1 MNHGKFFSLDLDASC
16 IDKGIS
22 VFNYTDIFDATVTE
36 GKGQT
41 TPRYP
46 IFVQITT
53 ASVKFILQYCV
64 YLQQNSQKQEFL
76 PSLETAIDDN
86 SYNIRHMEEV
96 LVELPLNITSAP
108 SLSDTL
114 KELYTTSFP
123 ITLGKECDDS
133 REKNYILELIKRRYD
148 NENGHENDEY
158 GLRCKNDRIL
168 TNITYSSL
176 SVWDMYKNSGYVL
189 YNKNGEY
196 NKVLRKLVLDFFFDM
211 MHSDVFKNSMYYETM
226 YSQFMSDYFCSAIIN
241 KSEYYY
247 QRALVNNRLSE
258 ENNNNLQ
265 SIAIYAEKFDESE
278 QKWLNSIQNPESD
291 KEFGYIPN
299 WFNSNDDIKSGT
311 FIRFVNNIW
320 VNVFPKFKISESWF
334 VAPEEELQRVY
345 YSLND
350 DSVSCS
356 RDLYKYVEHTIGQT
370 QDLGFSFNSE
380 ITKKRKTT
388 SSKWLLRRYNFGD
401 AYRVCSFPYVNI
413 AIVFILFLF
422 VCLVTEVWWLMWTL
436 LGIICLISLIHSI
449 TCVGCGN
456 EKCKWCSN
464 IKTKTNIKRHANLH
478 KGNCIVLHKGNCI
491 VRIVKKIAENIHI
504 HFLYPRLFASITAAW
519 LTIALSEDM
528 FKAFFDSKWSPSFV
542 CLLLFFILFFVLHK
556 IHIVVPNIP
565 FSIKLWRS
573 GELMLIS
580 FAMSLLVGICVI
592 DFTGEKMLLRSG
604 ILPDF
609 YRDNILVR
617 SDVNDDGESALI
629 LDFDRLNNNQEKW
642 NDSIV
647 MNVYTHTLEKNLSS
661 EQSTRAVQEFAK
673 TAYENEYEERIAR
686 VYNRI
691 DTTKVVAVAD
701 VLSDSIKGRFL
712 LRHENSMLFKD
723 LLEYVEHTDDSHS
736 IAKFYNI
743 GKIEVFW
750 LHDFL
755 IQFSVIAMFIGLF
768 VQMMFEDKNLTDL

>member
-1 MNHGKFFSLDLDASC
+1 MNHGKYFSLDLYASC

-22 VFNYTDIFDATVTE
+22 VFNYTDIFDESVTE
-36 GKGQT
+36 GEGQT

-46 IFVQITT
+46 IFVQITST
-53 ASVKFILQYCV
+53 SVKFILQYCV
-64 YLQQNSQKQEFL
+64 YLQQNSQEQEFL
-76 PSLETAIDDN
+76 PSLETAIDHN
-86 SYNIRHMEEV
+86 SYQIRHMEEV
-96 LVELPLNITSAP
+96 LVELPLNITSGP

-114 KELYTTSFP
+114 KDLYTTSFP
-123 ITLGKECDDS
+123 ITLGKEIGEGT
-133 REKNYILELIKRRYD
+133 EKNYILELIKRRYD
-148 NENGHENDEY
+148 NENGNENDEY
-158 GLRCKNDRIL
+158 GLRCKNDNIL
-168 TNITYSSL
+168 TNITYSTL
-176 SVWDMYKNSGYVL
+176 SVWDMYKDGGYVL
-189 YNKNGEY
+189 CNKDEKYNKDKKY
-196 NKVLRKLVLDFFFDM
+196 NKVLRKIVLDFFFDM
-211 MHSDVFKNSMYYETM
+211 MHSDVFKNSMYYDTM
-226 YSQFMSDYFCSAIIN
+226 CSQFTTDYFCSAIIN

-247 QRALVNNRLSE
+247 QRALVNNRLKKNT
-258 ENNNNLQ
+258 NNDQLK
-265 SIAIYAEKFDESE
+265 SITIYAEKFDESE

-299 WFNSNDDIKSGT
+299 WFNSSDEKKNGT
-311 FIRFVNNIW
+311 VKRIVNNLK
-320 VNVFPKFKISESWF
+320 VNAFPKFQISESWF

-350 DSVSCS
+350 DLVSCS
-356 RDLYKYVEHTIGQT
+356 RDLFKYVEHTIGQT
-370 QDLGFSFNSE
+370 PNLFSFNSE
-380 ITKKRKTT
+380 ITKKRKTI
-388 SSKWLLRRYNFGD
+388 SSKWLLKRYNFGD

-422 VCLVTEVWWLMWTL
+422 VCWVTELWWLLWTL
-436 LGIICLISLIHSI
+436 LGGVFLIKFARNI

-456 EKCKWCSN
+456 EKCKWYT
-464 IKTKTNIKRHANLH
+464 ILKTKQNIRRYAYFH
-478 KGNCIVLHKGNCI
+478 KGNG
-491 VRIVKKIAENIHI
+491 IVKKIAENIHI

-519 LTIALSEDM
+519 LTIALSEDL
-528 FKAFFDSKWSPSFV
+528 FKAFFDSKFNCYSV
-542 CLLLFFILFFVLHK
+542 CILLLFILFFVLHK
-556 IHIVVPNIP
+556 VHRVVPNIP

-647 MNVYTHTLEKNLSS
+647 MNVYTHTLEKDLDS
-661 EQSTRAVQEFAK
+661 EQSTRAVQEFAQ
-673 TAYENEYEERIAR
+673 TPYENEYEERIAR
-686 VYNRI
+686 VYNRV
-691 DTTKVVAVAD
+691 DTTKVVAVTD

-736 IAKFYNI
+736 IAEFYNI

-768 VQMMFEDKNLTDL
+768 VQMMFEDKNFTDL

>member
-64 YLQQNSQKQEFL
+64 YLQQNTQKQEFL

-86 SYNIRHMEEV
+86 SYTIRHMEEV
-96 LVELPLNITSAP
+96 LVELPLNITSGP

-133 REKNYILELIKRRYD
+133 REKNYILELIKRRYH
-148 NENGHENDEY
+148 NENGNENVEY
-158 GLRCKNDRIL
+158 GLRCKNDNIL

-189 YNKNGEY
+189 HNKNGEY

-211 MHSDVFKNSMYYETM
+211 MHSDVFKNSMYYDTM

-258 ENNNNLQ
+258 ENNINLK

-299 WFNSNDDIKSGT
+299 WFNSSDDIKSGT
-311 FIRFVNNIW
+311 FIRFVNNIR

-370 QDLGFSFNSE
+370 QNLFSFNSE

-413 AIVFILFLF
+413 AIVFILTFI
-422 VCLVTEVWWLMWTL
+422 VCWITEVWWLMWTL

-456 EKCKWCSN
+456 EKCKWCSKF
-464 IKTKTNIKRHANLH
+464 KTKTNIKRQANLH
-478 KGNCIVLHKGNCI
+478 KDNCI

-556 IHIVVPNIP
+556 VHRVVPNIP
-565 FSIKLWRS
+565 FSIKLLRS

-686 VYNRI
+686 VYNRV
-691 DTTKVVAVAD
+691 DTTKVVAVTD

-736 IAKFYNI
+736 IAEFYNI

-768 VQMMFEDKNLTDL
+768 VQMMFEDKNFTDL

>member
-1 MNHGKFFSLDLDASC
+1 MNHGKYFSLDLDSSC

-22 VFNYTDIFDATVTE
+22 VFNYTDIFDVLVTE
-36 GKGQT
+36 GVKQT

-46 IFVQITT
+46 IFVQITSV
-53 ASVKFILQYCV
+53 SVKFILQYCV
-64 YLQQNSQKQEFL
+64 YLQSEQNVQKFL
-76 PSLETAIDDN
+76 PLLETVAGQKN
-86 SYNIRHMEEV
+86 YKIRHMEEV
-96 LVELPLNITSAP
+96 LIELPFNISSGP

-123 ITLGKECDDS
+123 ITLGKEGNEDE
-133 REKNYILELIKRRYD
+133 EKNYILELIKRRYD
-148 NENGHENDEY
+148 NVY
-158 GLRCKNDRIL
+158 GDNESDQYALKRKNDGKP
-168 TNITYSSL
+168 TNIAFSTL
-176 SVWDMYKNSGYVL
+176 AIWDLYKNGEYVL
-189 YNKNGEY
+189 YNKEGY

-211 MHSDVFKNSMYYETM
+211 MHSDVFKNSVYYDTM

-258 ENNNNLQ
+258 ENNIN

-299 WFNSNDDIKSGT
+299 WFNSSDDIKSGT
-311 FIRFVNNIW
+311 FIRFVNNIR

-356 RDLYKYVEHTIGQT
+356 RDLYKYVHTIGQT
-370 QDLGFSFNSE
+370 QELGFSFNSE

-413 AIVFILFLF
+413 AIVFILTFI
-422 VCLVTEVWWLMWTL
+422 VCWVTEVWWLMWTL
-436 LGIICLISLIHSI
+436 LGVICLISLIHSI

-456 EKCKWCSN
+456 EKCKWFSK
-464 IKTKTNIKRHANLH
+464 IKTKTNIKRQANIH

-504 HFLYPRLFASITAAW
+504 HFLYPRLLASITAAW

-556 IHIVVPNIP
+556 VHRVVPNIP
-565 FSIKLWRS
+565 FSIKLLRS

-617 SDVNDDGESALI
+617 SDVNYGGQSALI
-629 LDFDRLNNNQEKW
+629 LDFDRIKANPEKW

-647 MNVYTHTLEKNLSS
+647 MNVYTHTLEKDLNS
-661 EQSTRAVQEFAK
+661 EQSTRAVHEFAK
-673 TAYENEYEERIAR
+673 TPYENEYEERIAR
-686 VYNRI
+686 VYNEI
-691 DTTKVVAVAD
+691 DTTKEVAVID

-736 IAKFYNI
+736 IAEFYNI

-755 IQFSVIAMFIGLF
+755 IQFSVVAMFIGLF
-768 VQMMFEDKNLTDL
+768 VQMMFEDKNFTDL

>member
-64 YLQQNSQKQEFL
+64 YLQQNTQKQEFL

-96 LVELPLNITSAP
+96 LVELPLNITSGP

-123 ITLGKECDDS
+123 ITLGKEGNEDE
-133 REKNYILELIKRRYD
+133 EKNYILELIKRRYD
-148 NENGHENDEY
+148 NVYGDNENDQY
-158 GLRCKNDRIL
+158 ALKRKNDGKP
-168 TNITYSSL
+168 TNIAFSTL
-176 SVWDMYKNSGYVL
+176 AIWDLYKNGEYVL
-189 YNKNGEY
+189 YNREGY

-211 MHSDVFKNSMYYETM
+211 MHSDVFKNSVYYDTM
-226 YSQFMSDYFCSAIIN
+226 YSQFMSDYFCSAIIS

-258 ENNNNLQ
+258 ENNIN

-299 WFNSNDDIKSGT
+299 WFNSSDDIKSGT
-311 FIRFVNNIW
+311 FIRFVNNIR

-356 RDLYKYVEHTIGQT
+356 RDLYKYVEHRQT

-413 AIVFILFLF
+413 AIVFILTFI
-422 VCLVTEVWWLMWTL
+422 VCWVTEVWWLMWTL
-436 LGIICLISLIHSI
+436 LGVICLISLISLIHSI

-478 KGNCIVLHKGNCI
+478 KGNCIV
-491 VRIVKKIAENIHI
+491 RIVKKIAENIHI
-504 HFLYPRLFASITAAW
+504 HFLYPRLLASITAAW

-528 FKAFFDSKWSPSFV
+528 FKAFFDAKWSPSFV

-556 IHIVVPNIP
+556 VHRVVPNIP
-565 FSIKLWRS
+565 FSIKLLRS

-617 SDVNDDGESALI
+617 SDVNDGGQSALI
-629 LDFDRLNNNQEKW
+629 LDFDRIKANPEKW

-647 MNVYTHTLEKNLSS
+647 MNVYTHTLGKDLNS

-673 TAYENEYEERIAR
+673 TPYENEYEERIAR
-686 VYNRI
+686 VYNRV
-691 DTTKVVAVAD
+691 DTTKVVAVTD

-736 IAKFYNI
+736 IAEFYNI

-768 VQMMFEDKNLTDL
+768 VQMMFEDKNFTDL